1 MGQEEGKQEEETE
14 ITKLKG
20 EKKGEMKGQRKKR
33 SRRS

>member
-1 MGQEEGKQEEETE
+1 MGQEEETE

-20 EKKGEMKGQRKKR
+20 EKKEEMKGQRKKR